1 MTSLSEKIRID
12 ERAKLMKYIDEH
24 LYALRMTGADC
35 HVCFEEELEKLRD
48 RLERMNGENK

>member
-12 ERAKLMKYIDEH
+12 ERAQLIDYIEQH
-24 LYALRMTGADC
+24 LYALRTTGADC

-48 RLERMNGENK
+48 RLERMNGENQ